1 MPLFYQHNI
10 NDSVKLGIWEI
21 TEEENFFLSY
31 VPISRAVTHPHKR
44 LQHLAGRFLL
54 PYLFED
60 FPLSEIQIA
69 DTKRPYLEKE
79 AYHFSISHCGNYAA
93 AIVSKYQRVGID
105 IEIVSPKIEKVQ
117 HKFLGEQEY
126 DIARRNISSLRV
138 QLPQIDDQ
146 LLTVLWSSKESLFKW
161 YSKGQ
166 VDFKKHMQL
175 KEAILIEGNHS
186 LRLPFV
192 FDKDDAVSLDVR
204 AHLFNNLILSWVV
217 H

>member
-10 NDSVKLGIWEI
+10 NDFVKLGIWEI
-21 TEEENFFLSY
+21 TEEEDFFLSY

-54 PYLFED
+54 PFLFDD
-60 FPLSEIQIA
+60 FPLAEIQIA

-105 IEIVSPKIEKVQ
+105 IELVSPKIQRVQ
-117 HKFLGEQEY
+117 HKFLGNQEY
-126 DIARRNISSLRV
+126 DIAIKNISSLRE
-138 QLPQIDDQ
+138 LFPQIDDQ
-146 LLTVLWSSKESLFKW
+146 LLTLLWSSKESLFKW
-161 YSKGQ
+161 YARGQ
-166 VDFKKHMQL
+166 VDFKEHMQL
-175 KEAILIEGNHS
+175 TDKIIPEGNNH

-192 FDKDDAVSLDVR
+192 FDKEDAVNLDVR
-204 AHLFNNLILSWVV
+204 ASLFNDLVLSWVV